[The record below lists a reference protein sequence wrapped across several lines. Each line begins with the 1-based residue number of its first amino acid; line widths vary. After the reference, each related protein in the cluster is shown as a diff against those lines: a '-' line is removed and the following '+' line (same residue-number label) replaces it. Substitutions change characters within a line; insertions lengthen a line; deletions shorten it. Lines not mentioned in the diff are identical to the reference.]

1 MTLPKKVGKIA
12 YVIEEKEKNMANEIT
27 EKVETQNEVIT
38 LQKRQFDAL
47 VAGGFLPKGCSSNEG
62 FARIVAGAQMGM
74 KPIQALNGIAMI
86 NGHPT
91 LHSDSIPCV
100 VMASGL
106 VTGMKY
112 KFTGEGDAL
121 ACTFYIRRKGV
132 EEYQEWTYSMEDARK
147 AGLMNNP
154 VWKNHTKKMLFNRAR
169 TWCMRNTF
177 PDVIGNVYTKDE
189 IEDVD
194 FDVIPEKP
202 AVDDS
207 NAEDRYKTIALDQ
220 PDKKEEP
227 PQTPVQEK
235 EGQEDDWTLTSEDNP
250 GEA

>member
-1 MTLPKKVGKIA
+1 MT
-12 YVIEEKEKNMANEIT
+12 NEIT

-38 LQKRQFDAL
+38 LQRKQFDAL
-47 VAGGFLPKGCSSNEG
+47 VTGGFLPKGCSANEG

-106 VTGMKY
+106 VTGMHY
-112 KFTGEGDAL
+112 KFTGEGDKL

-132 EEYQEWTYSMEDARK
+132 EEYQEWTYSLEDARM
-147 AGLMNNP
+147 AGLLNNP

-177 PDVIGNVYTKDE
+177 PDVIGNIYTKDE

-194 FDVIPEKP
+194 FELMPEGP
-202 AVDDS
+202 QVDDTPP
-207 NAEDRYKTIALDQ
+207 EERYKTIELET
-220 PDKKEEP
+220 PKEE
-227 PQTPVQEK
+227 QKGADQSENVVQEDRVMPP
-235 EGQEDDWTLTSEDNP
+235 EE
-250 GEA
+250 

>member
-1 MTLPKKVGKIA
+1 MT
-12 YVIEEKEKNMANEIT
+12 NEIV
-27 EKVETQNEVIT
+27 KSVETQNDVIT

-47 VAGGFLPKGCSSNEG
+47 VAGGFLPKGCTSNEG

-106 VTGMKY
+106 VNGMKY
-112 KFTGEGDAL
+112 KFTGEGDKL

-132 EEYQEWTYSMEDARK
+132 EEYQEWTYSMEDAQK
-147 AGLMNNP
+147 AGLLKNP
-154 VWKNHTKKMLFNRAR
+154 VWQAHTKKMLFNRAR

-177 PDVIGNVYTKDE
+177 PDVIGNVYTKE
-189 IEDVD
+189 E
-194 FDVIPEKP
+194 
-202 AVDDS
+202 
-207 NAEDRYKTIALDQ
+207 AEDFEYTDITPENPLDNIPPEQRYEAVELDQ
-220 PDKKEEP
+220 PKPET
-227 PQTPVQEK
+227 TPETK
-235 EGQEDDWTLTSEDNP
+235 PEIAEDSDWTLDPKE
-250 GEA
+250 

>member
-1 MTLPKKVGKIA
+1 MT
-12 YVIEEKEKNMANEIT
+12 NEIT
-27 EKVETQNEVIT
+27 KTVETQNDVIT

-47 VAGGFLPKGCSSNEG
+47 VSGGFLPKGCSANEG

-106 VTGMKY
+106 VNGMHY

-121 ACTFYIRRKGV
+121 ACTFYIRRKGI
-132 EEYQEWTYSMEDARK
+132 EEYQEWTYSLMDAK
-147 AGLMNNP
+147 NAGLLNNP

-177 PDVIGNVYTKDE
+177 PDVIGNIYTKDE
-189 IEDVD
+189 VEDVD
-194 FDVIPEKP
+194 FEDLVTKPTEDDTPPE
-202 AVDDS
+202 
-207 NAEDRYKTIALDQ
+207 ERYKTIELDKPENEPQ
-220 PDKKEEP
+220 KEEP
-227 PQTPVQEK
+227 KTA
-235 EGQEDDWTLTSEDNP
+235 EDQNDEWTLKP
-250 GEA
+250 GDIPDQA

>member
-1 MTLPKKVGKIA
+1 MT
-12 YVIEEKEKNMANEIT
+12 NEIT
-27 EKVETQNEVIT
+27 KLVEEQNEVIT
-38 LQKRQFDAL
+38 LQNRQFKAL
-47 VAGGFLPKGCSSNEG
+47 VAGGFLPKGCSENEG
-62 FARIVAGAQMGM
+62 FARIVAGSQMGM

-106 VTGMKY
+106 VNGMRY

-121 ACTFYIRRKGV
+121 ACTFFIRRKGID
-132 EEYQEWTYSMEDARK
+132 EYQEWTYSLDDAKK
-147 AGLMNNP
+147 AGLLNNP

-177 PDVIGNVYTKDE
+177 PDVIGNIYTNDE

-194 FDVIPEKP
+194 FEEMQKRPVDDTPPEERYKPLELDGPEKKP
-202 AVDDS
+202 
-207 NAEDRYKTIALDQ
+207 
-220 PDKKEEP
+220 EEP
-227 PQTPVQEK
+227 QSPEQIDEI
-235 EGQEDDWTLTSEDNP
+235 EEDDWKLNAGDIP
-250 GEA
+250 GDQ